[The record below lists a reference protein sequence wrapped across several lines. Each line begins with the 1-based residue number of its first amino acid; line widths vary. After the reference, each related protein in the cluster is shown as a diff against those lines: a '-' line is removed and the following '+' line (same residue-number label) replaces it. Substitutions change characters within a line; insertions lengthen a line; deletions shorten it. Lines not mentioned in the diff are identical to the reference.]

1 MDVMRPYD
9 DVASTDEVAPEGFD
23 LTPRAP
29 RPGRTGG
36 PGQRKWPWFVLLL
49 LIIVAIGF
57 VISKAIS
64 DASLFFFNADEAVQM
79 RDELGDKR
87 FRLQGTVEAGTTERT
102 ADGVAFMVAFNGVE
116 VPVQHQGDPPD
127 MFEDQIPVVLEGRWA
142 QVDGTPV
149 FDSDYMLVKHGET
162 YIAENS
168 DRIDEAV
175 EGGSEPITQPADAP

>member
-1 MDVMRPYD
+1 MDVVRPSD
-9 DVASTDEVAPEGFD
+9 DVASADELAPEGLD

-29 RPGRTGG
+29 RPARAGG
-36 PGQRKWPWFVLLL
+36 AGQRKWPWFVVLV

-57 VISKAIS
+57 VVSKAIS
-64 DASLFFFNADEAVQM
+64 DASLFFYNADEAVQM

-102 ADGVAFMVAFNGVE
+102 PDGVVFVVAFNGVE

-127 MFEDQIPVVLEGRWA
+127 MFKDQIPVVLEGHWDQSSGEA
-142 QVDGTPV
+142 V
-149 FDSDYMLVKHGET
+149 FDSDYMLVKHGAE
-162 YIAENS
+162 YEAENS

-175 EGGSEPITQPADAP
+175 EGGKQPITDPAEAP